1 MNMAN
6 VQKFNAAST
15 AKVIGHNY
23 RNFEYSVEYMSNPKH
38 SIIDYNL
45 TAQNYSVTNYNAKKR
60 LEELKK
66 KNHVRNKTT
75 VNMFDWVVQIPDN
88 CQIEETEFFATL
100 VESLKDRY
108 GEENFLGDI
117 VHRDEPNSRTHIHC
131 MIAPIKDKK
140 FNAKAILTKQEL
152 SEFHDYLNSYFHALG
167 YEINFHADDYE
178 KRKSRNEE
186 VKALRKEAIK
196 KYKTVTELRTETAEK
211 VNTEIKQIEADSENK
226 VNEYIDITNKK
237 IVKACESIDKQAEN
251 IVQKHIDKTNN
262 DLDSRIKEIT
272 LKSKEKLKNLGLEG
286 YDIIGT
292 DFNR

>member
-1 MNMAN
+1 MAN

-15 AKVIGHNY
+15 AKVMGHNY
-23 RNFEYSVEYMSNPKH
+23 RDFEYSVEYMSNPKH

-75 VNMFDWVVQIPDN
+75 VNMFDWVVQIPDA

-131 MIAPIKDKK
+131 MIAPVQNGK

-152 SEFHDYLNSYFHALG
+152 SEFHDYLNNYFRTLG

-226 VNEYIDITNKK
+226 VNEYINMTNKK
-237 IVKACESIDKQAEN
+237 IEKACENVDKQAEN
-251 IVQKHIDKTNN
+251 IVQEHIDKTNN
-262 DLDSRIKEIT
+262 DIDSRIKEIN